1 VWFFP
6 AFQFS
11 GIILANTNFGKEQW
25 MASIVYPASQPRI
38 LSTNEAVR
46 VNPLEPKMDGK
57 TLNPLPSNHYNTSGL
72 SLIF

>member
-1 VWFFP
+1 VWFFL

-25 MASIVYPASQPRI
+25 MASIVYPASQPHI

-46 VNPLEPKMDGK
+46 VNPHEPKMDGK

-72 SLIF
+72 SF